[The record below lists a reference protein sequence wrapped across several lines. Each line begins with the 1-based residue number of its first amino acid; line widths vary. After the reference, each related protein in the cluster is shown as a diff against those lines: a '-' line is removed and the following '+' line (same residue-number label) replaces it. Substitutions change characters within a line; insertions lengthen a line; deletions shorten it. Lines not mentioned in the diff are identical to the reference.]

1 MDFLVTLHSISGR
14 SRRPIAAALKKGQQM
29 NWIILI
35 MAGLCECSFTFCLG
49 KAKLAS
55 GNAHVFWIGGFL
67 FFTIASMYLLMQAT
81 RTLPLS
87 IAYPVWTGIG
97 AVGTVLLSALVLRE
111 PLSAGQLFF
120 TALIIVAVIGLK
132 LASD

>member
-1 MDFLVTLHSISGR
+1 
-14 SRRPIAAALKKGQQM
+14 M

-35 MAGLCECSFTFCLG
+35 LAGLCECSFTFCLG

-55 GNAHVFWIGGFL
+55 GEAHWFWMGGFIT
-67 FFTIASMYLLMQAT
+67 FTVLSMYLLMHAT

-97 AVGTVLLSALVLRE
+97 AVGTVLLSIFVLKE
-111 PLSAGQLFF
+111 PASTWQIFFVCTLILS
-120 TALIIVAVIGLK
+120 VIGLK
-132 LASD
+132 VVSQ